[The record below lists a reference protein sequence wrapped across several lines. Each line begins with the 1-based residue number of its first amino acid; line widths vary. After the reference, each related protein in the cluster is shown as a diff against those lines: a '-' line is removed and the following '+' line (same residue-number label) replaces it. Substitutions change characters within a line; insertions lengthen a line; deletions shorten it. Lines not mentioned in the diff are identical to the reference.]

1 MLFPAMLCKMG
12 FAVLL
17 GECQGPQLPQG
28 GVGVGGAGLYKH
40 HRDRPS
46 LQASL

>member
-17 GECQGPQLPQG
+17 GELQSLRGR
-28 GVGVGGAGLYKH
+28 VGGGGGMLG
-40 HRDRPS
+40 
-46 LQASL
+46 